1 VPAHSLRETTDRLES
16 LLSRVETRVL
26 IVAGDLVES
35 DHTQARR
42 EARELESWLQSRG
55 VELIR
60 LRGNHDGA
68 EGFVVPTVTV
78 DGWTICHGD
87 RPIVGLPAIVGHH
100 HPCVRLGAHR
110 MRCFL
115 HGPRLIVLPAFSEN
129 AAGQEVGSLKG
140 EGGCEPL
147 ALRCAV
153 VAGDEIRD
161 FGPWRELA
169 GKLR

>member
-1 VPAHSLRETTDRLES
+1 
-16 LLSRVETRVL
+16 VETRVL

-42 EARELESWLQSRG
+42 DVRELESWLQSRG

-68 EGFVVPTVTV
+68 EDFVVPSVTV

-87 RPIVGLPAIVGHH
+87 RPIDGFPAIVGHL

-129 AAGQEVGSLKG
+129 AAGQEVGSLKV
-140 EGGCEPL
+140 EARCWDPF

-153 VAGDEIRD
+153 VAGVEIRD

-169 GKLR
+169 GKLGYRESPGGGF